1 MRAFVSRRYSNKHHL
16 HPNAHTDLGQ
26 CFSPGCAPDVV
37 GRVIVASR
45 TPPPPHPP
53 PPPPPPPGAAP
64 SSPLPLPNPRRP
76 HHATSHPP
84 PSLTF
89 VPFCPAP
96 PFFSPFTLRSL
107 SPFSLR
113 PCAPSLP
120 VPRLQR
126 YQFASAPPHGSALD
140 LFPVWSHQERGLSK
154 CRHARTACAT
164 CRGL

>member
-1 MRAFVSRRYSNKHHL
+1 MRALVSRRYSNKHHL
-16 HPNAHTDLGQ
+16 QPNAHTDLGQ

-45 TPPPPHPP
+45 TRP
-53 PPPPPPPGAAP
+53 AP

-89 VPFCPAP
+89 VPFRPAP

-113 PCAPSLP
+113 PCALSLP
-120 VPRLQR
+120 VPLQR
-126 YQFASAPPHGSALD
+126 YQFASAPPHGRALD
-140 LFPVWSHQERGLSK
+140 LFPAWSHQERGLSK